1 MDFSLT
7 DEQQAVVDLTGQI
20 LADRCTLE
28 RLKEIGAGERRIDND
43 LWLELARADLV
54 GLTLPEAFGG
64 GGFGF
69 LEACLLLDQIGRH
82 VAPVPYWATVVLGAM
97 TIAEHGTDAQQRQWL
112 PGVVEGQV
120 ILSAALQEELS
131 DLRRPATTARPDGD
145 GYRLDGAKILVPS
158 AADAAVVIVPATLDD
173 GRVCLFLV
181 DPSADGVSLSF
192 QDTMGQWPMYRLELD
207 GVAVGADA
215 VLGSPERGAE
225 VLDWLL
231 DRATV
236 GLCALSAGV
245 CEGGLRLTADYAT
258 NRKQFERPIATFQAV
273 GQRLADAF
281 IDTEAVRLTMLN
293 AASVLDAG
301 EQADKEVATAKFWAA
316 DGASRVAHAG
326 LHVHGGISIDVDYP
340 IHRYFLWA
348 KQIETDLGAAN
359 VQLERLGA
367 IIAGEPVA

>member
-1 MDFSLT
+1 MDFSLS

-28 RLKEIGAGERRIDND
+28 RLKEIGAGERRIDNE
-43 LWLELARADLV
+43 LWHELARADLV
-54 GLTLPEAFGG
+54 GLALPESVGG

-82 VAPVPYWATVVLGAM
+82 VAPVPYWSTVVLGALP
-97 TIAEHGTDAQQRQWL
+97 IAHLGNDEQKQRWL
-112 PGVVEGQV
+112 PGVVSGDV
-120 ILSAALQEELS
+120 ILSAALQEHLA
-131 DLRRPATTARPDGD
+131 DLRRPSTTARPDGE
-145 GYRLDGAKILVPS
+145 GFVLDGVKIMVPS
-158 AADAAVVIVPATLDD
+158 AADASAIIVPASLDD
-173 GRVCLFLV
+173 GRVGLFLV
-181 DPSADGVSLSF
+181 EPSAAGVTCAF
-192 QDTMGQWPMYRLELD
+192 QDTMGQWPMYRVELD
-207 GVAVGADA
+207 GVAVGGAD
-215 VLGSPERGAE
+215 VLGSLDDGAAG
-225 VLDWLL
+225 LDWIL

-258 NRKQFERPIATFQAV
+258 NRKQFDRPIATFQAV

-293 AASVLDAG
+293 AASLLDAG
-301 EQADKEVATAKFWAA
+301 EPADKEVATAKFWAS
-316 DGASRVAHAG
+316 DGASRVGHAG

-348 KQIETDLGAAN
+348 KQIETDLGASS
-359 VQLERLGA
+359 VQLRRLGDV
-367 IIAGEPVA
+367 IAAEPVA

>member
-28 RLKEIGAGERRIDND
+28 RLKEVGAGERRIDND

-54 GLTLPEAFGG
+54 GVTLPESVGG

-69 LEACLLLDQIGRH
+69 LEACLLLEQIGRH
-82 VAPVPYWATVVLGAM
+82 VAPVPCWATAVLGAM
-97 TIAEHGTDAQQRQWL
+97 TIAEHGTDAQQRRWL
-112 PGVVEGQV
+112 PGVVDGQV

-131 DLRRPATTARPDGD
+131 DLRRPATTARTEGD
-145 GYRLDGAKILVPS
+145 GYRLDGVKILVPS

-173 GRVCLFLV
+173 GRIGLFLV
-181 DPSADGVSLSF
+181 DPSADGVGLGF
-192 QDTMGQWPMYRLELD
+192 QDSMGQWPTYRLELD
-207 GVAVGADA
+207 GVVVGADA
-215 VLGSPERGAE
+215 VLASPDNGA

-245 CEGGLRLTADYAT
+245 CEGALRLTADYAT

-301 EQADKEVATAKFWAA
+301 EPADKEVATAKFWAA

-348 KQIETDLGAAN
+348 KQIETDLGAATA
-359 VQLERLGA
+359 QLERLGA
-367 IIAGEPVA
+367 IIADEPVA